1 MARAGRTAG
10 RGRGGEPAFNAPWT
24 AAALAASMPL
34 LFLGQTLLGVDRVA
48 ERLGLRPIDVAQGR
62 LSGLVTVLL
71 VHGSWMHAGL
81 NALSALAFGA
91 PVARALGVGA
101 RGALAFLAFYLASGV
116 LSGLGFVAAHPHGG
130 ALVVGAS
137 GAVSG
142 LIGAASRLLPGRR
155 GLLPLDDRRVLA
167 MALAWGLGNLVLGAT
182 ALGRGLAG
190 ASIAW
195 EAHLAGYAAGLI
207 LLPVFLPTSPRRG

>member
-1 MARAGRTAG
+1 MVRAERPAG
-10 RGRGGEPAFNAPWT
+10 RGRGREPAFNAPWT

-34 LFLGQTLLGVDRVA
+34 LFLGQSVLGIDRVA
-48 ERLGLRPIDVAQGR
+48 ERWGLRPVDVAHGR

-71 VHGSWMHAGL
+71 VHGSWLHAGL

-91 PVARALGVGA
+91 PVAQALGVRM

-116 LSGLGFVAAHPHGG
+116 LSGLGFVLVHPHGST
-130 ALVVGAS
+130 LVVGAS

-142 LIGAASRLLPGRR
+142 LIGAASRLVPGRR

-167 MALAWGLGNLVLGAT
+167 MALAWALGNVLLGAT
-182 ALGRGLAG
+182 ALGRGVAG

-195 EAHLAGYAAGLI
+195 EAHLAGYAAGLFLI
-207 LLPVFLPTSPRRG
+207 PVFLPTSLRRG